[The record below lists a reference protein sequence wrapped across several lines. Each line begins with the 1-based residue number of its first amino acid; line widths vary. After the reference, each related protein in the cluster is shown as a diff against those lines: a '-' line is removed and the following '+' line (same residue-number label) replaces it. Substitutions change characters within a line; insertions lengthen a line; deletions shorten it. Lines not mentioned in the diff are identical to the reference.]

1 MKIDRFTAI
10 DKATGIT
17 IFLVIYGHMS
27 FLETLSLPWYAVSRD
42 FIYKFHM
49 PLFLC
54 LSGFVVFL
62 STSKRNIKSQSDY
75 FNFQK
80 KKITKFLFP
89 YFIISLIAILVYIF
103 YYHATVT
110 EINNAIFSIFFSPN
124 DGIIRFVWYLYVLTG
139 LYLIA
144 PFLVKLES
152 YHQYLLLG
160 LGFLLTNLSPSH
172 LFSSDLFCKFFFFF
186 LSGGLIYKNADK
198 FFFFLKRNGL
208 WILILT
214 MLLIAIDFSV
224 NLILPFQFLSIAVIL
239 SVLYISTFKWPGI
252 IEEIFITMGVNSFAI
267 YLLNDFIINVYF
279 ILFKSYLQLEISTF
293 FVFSCLILTALISIL
308 MRSIFNK
315 IIPAK
320 IYTL

>member
-1 MKIDRFTAI
+1 MKIERFTAI
-10 DKATGIT
+10 DKATGIA
-17 IFLVIYGHMS
+17 ISLVIYGHMS
-27 FLETLSLPWYAVSRD
+27 FLETQSLPWYAVSRD

-75 FNFQK
+75 LNFQK
-80 KKITKFLFP
+80 KKITKFLYP
-89 YFIISLIAILVYIF
+89 YIVFSIIAILVDIF
-103 YYHATVT
+103 YYHATVS
-110 EINNAIFSIFFSPN
+110 EINNAIFSFFFSPN
-124 DGIIRFVWYLYVLTG
+124 DGILKFVWYLYVLTG

-144 PFLVKLES
+144 PFLIKLES
-152 YHQYLLLG
+152 YHQYLLLA

-198 FFFFLKRNGL
+198 FFLFLKKNGL
-208 WILILT
+208 WILIMTL
-214 MLLIAIDFSV
+214 LLISIDFSF
-224 NLILPFQFLSIAVIL
+224 NLIIPFQFLSIAVIL
-239 SVLYISTFKWPGI
+239 SVLYISTLRWPGI
-252 IEEIFITMGVNSFAI
+252 IEVIFKTMGVNSFAI
-267 YLLNDFIINVYF
+267 YLLNVFIINVYF
-279 ILFKSYLQLEISTF
+279 IFFKSYLQLEIGAF
-293 FVFSCLILTALISIL
+293 FVFSCLILTVLISIL
-308 MRSIFNK
+308 MRSILNK